1 MSWLVQPEEL
11 PLGWLNSANPSPS
24 QHLFPFPHLQPPP
37 CASGQNTVIYRGWRR
52 MGNGLAFGDS
62 TSPGYPPSLGLPG
75 PREERGEAL
84 CGRQLGLVLW
94 PGYPRQRHLYVPFA
108 DLHIAVASC
117 SCHQVAHRSSNPSVP
132 DS

>member
-1 MSWLVQPEEL
+1 
-11 PLGWLNSANPSPS
+11 
-24 QHLFPFPHLQPPP
+24 
-37 CASGQNTVIYRGWRR
+37 

-84 CGRQLGLVLW
+84 SGRQLGPVLW
-94 PGYPRQRHLYVPFA
+94 PGYPRHTHLYVPFV
-108 DLHIAVASC
+108 DLHIAVTFC
-117 SCHQVAHRSSNPSVP
+117 TCHLVASNPSIP